1 MIICRLIRPTA
12 QQPSATTEKKRSGTK
27 DLHQSDPGEGVSGS
41 EPGGIESWTGLR
53 RSGNR
58 SEIYFRTPIPVPL
71 GSKAK
76 HNFFHHTGEI
86 NEMANSLFI
95 ITGGGIDTG

>member
-1 MIICRLIRPTA
+1 MIICRRIRPTA

-27 DLHQSDPGEGVSGS
+27 DLHKSDPGEGVSGS

-58 SEIYFRTPIPVPL
+58 SGKYFRTPIPFTP

-76 HNFFHHTGEI
+76 HNFF
-86 NEMANSLFI
+86 SPYR
-95 ITGGGIDTG
+95 